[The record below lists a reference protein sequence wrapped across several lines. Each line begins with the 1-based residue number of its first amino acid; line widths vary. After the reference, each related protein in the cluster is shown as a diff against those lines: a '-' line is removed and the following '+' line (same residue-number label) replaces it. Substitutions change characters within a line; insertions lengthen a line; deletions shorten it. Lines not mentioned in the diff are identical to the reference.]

1 MSSIYQEA
9 LLSENLTFDKW
20 SIESIFDTLEKAISN
35 YSEISEKT
43 INLSKTWKDKNSP
56 EKFIDFLKDN

>member
-9 LLSENLTFDKW
+9 SLSDKLIFHKW
-20 SIESIFDTLEKAISN
+20 SKESILDTVEKAISN

-43 INLSKTWKDKNSP
+43 INLSKTWKHKNSP
-56 EKFIDFLKDN
+56 EKFIDFLVDY